1 MDPSSGA
8 GERGVGRAGPASCW
22 AKGAGVSLLDGGG
35 RNTPR
40 RLTFPGSSWNPDGL
54 TLLEVAAAAAV
65 GGALAVGAVPMV
77 LSAMGFTGA
86 GIAASSIAANMMSAA
101 AMANGGGISAGSLVA
116 ILQSVGAAGLSTL
129 SNVFLVIGGSVMGA
143 CLGGRR

>member
-1 MDPSSGA
+1 M
-8 GERGVGRAGPASCW
+8 
-22 AKGAGVSLLDGGG
+22 
-35 RNTPR
+35 
-40 RLTFPGSSWNPDGL
+40 
-54 TLLEVAAAAAV
+54 
-65 GGALAVGAVPMV
+65 AVGAVPMV

-129 SNVFLVIGGSVMGA
+129 SNVFLVIGGSVMGKHEE
-143 CLGGRR
+143 